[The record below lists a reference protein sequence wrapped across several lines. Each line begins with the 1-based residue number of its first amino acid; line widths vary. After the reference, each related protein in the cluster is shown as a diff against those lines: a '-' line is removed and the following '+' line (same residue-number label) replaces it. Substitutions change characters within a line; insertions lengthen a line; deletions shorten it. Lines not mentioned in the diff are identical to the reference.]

1 MPFKS
6 EAQRR
11 KFYAMAN
18 RGEISHQEV
27 KKWEDHTPD
36 KKLPE
41 HVKKSMYTFGV
52 QRALDTFNIQR
63 GVPNES

>member
-11 KFYAMAN
+11 KFYAMAAA
-18 RGEISHQEV
+18 GKISHGTVAE
-27 KKWEDHTPD
+27 WEAHTKS

-41 HVKKSMYTFGV
+41 HVKKSKPK
-52 QRALDTFNIQR
+52 A
-63 GVPNES
+63 PK